1 MASRRHEHG
10 PIDHRPRRSKTPGH
24 GSFESITVE
33 RARKK
38 GQLIVLVEGAPFIYD
53 GTDLEGWVMRIAV
66 SLDLS
71 NLDKILTTLRR
82 LST

>member
-1 MASRRHEHG
+1 
-10 PIDHRPRRSKTPGH
+10 
-24 GSFESITVE
+24 VE